1 MYASHGLDKK
11 INLQNMQNMKN
22 HVVSGLTQKPQKNKL
37 DNVFFWQ
44 NMQNKKTMKS
54 SALTE
59 NHTRHKKDT
68 LDPKKCVAEHAEHRK
83 PRNFVQHRIHTR
95 HKRRQT

>member
-37 DNVFFWQ
+37 DNVFFW
-44 NMQNKKTMKS
+44 
-54 SALTE
+54 
-59 NHTRHKKDT
+59 
-68 LDPKKCVAEHAEHRK
+68 AEHAEQKNHAVICFDREPHK
-83 PRNFVQHRIHTR
+83 AQKRHT
-95 HKRRQT
+95 